1 MVLAARAPA
10 PAAAGR
16 LAAKSRP
23 ARAARGPAPA
33 AARAA
38 ASSGAAAAAPR
49 AKPAA
54 LHEAFAEAAAAMR
67 LDLRWDEGT
76 PLFAFDVLKSQAF
89 DTLDFEDHA
98 PDAAAAAR
106 AQRRVADLEAA
117 LTA

>member
-1 MVLAARAPA
+1 MVLAARSPA

-16 LAAKSRP
+16 LTAKSRP

-33 AARAA
+33 AHAA